1 MTSPLINPRS
11 RENNASIPKVESF
24 FQMAASRLRSRL
36 VSRSASDIPI
46 RTRVGV
52 RTMDALSRDEVF
64 SGGMVVGEIH
74 LGEGRAPGMVVMQH
88 NLLTQL
94 IAVLLGEDLETGS
107 TLSQFRSLTPVERRI
122 ASRICQDLATGL
134 GRSWPEINGPT
145 FEFSGLIAPSTML
158 ETMSAVAPMYIAMLD
173 FGSNSGPL
181 GLMAVVIP
189 VAVFPQDEPLARP
202 ERRKKEHSLDALM
215 NVEVE
220 VVAELTRLELTV
232 NSLRAL
238 EVGQVVHLGLLRDAI
253 VKVNGMPLCEGQAG
267 VSNGLRSVRLIRRSN
282 S

>member
-1 MTSPLINPRS
+1 MTSPLINTRS
-11 RENNASIPKVESF
+11 RESNPSIPKVESF

-46 RTRVGV
+46 RTRVDV

-74 LGEGRAPGMVVMQH
+74 LGEGRSPGMVVMQH

-94 IAVLLGEDLETGS
+94 IAVLLGEDLESGS
-107 TLSQFRSLTPVERRI
+107 PLSQFRSLTPVERRI
-122 ASRICQDLATGL
+122 ANRICQDLTTGL
-134 GRSWPEINGPT
+134 GRSWPEINGPS

-158 ETMSAVAPMYIAMLD
+158 ETMSTVAPMYIAMMD
-173 FGSNSGPL
+173 FSSSSGPL
-181 GLMAVVIP
+181 GLMAVVLP
-189 VAVFPQDEPLARP
+189 VATFPEDEPPPRP
-202 ERRKKEHSLDALM
+202 ERRTQGKSLDSLM

-238 EVGQVVHLGLLRDAI
+238 EVGQVVHLGLLRNAI
-253 VKVNGMPLCEGQAG
+253 IKVNDMPLCEGQAG

>member
-11 RENNASIPKVESF
+11 RESNASIPKVESF
-24 FQMAASRLRSRL
+24 FQNAASRLRSRL

-46 RTRVGV
+46 RTRVDV

-64 SGGMVVGEIH
+64 AGGMVVGEIH
-74 LGEGRAPGMVVMQH
+74 LNDGKSSGMVLMQH
-88 NLLTQL
+88 NLHTQL
-94 IAVLLGEDLETGS
+94 IAVLLGENLESGS
-107 TLSQFRSLTPVERRI
+107 ALSQYRSLTPVERRI
-122 ASRICQDLATGL
+122 ANRICQDLAAGL
-134 GRSWPEINGPT
+134 KRSWPELNGPA
-145 FEFSGLIAPSTML
+145 FEFSGLIAPKTMF
-158 ETMSAVAPMYIAMLD
+158 ETMSAVAPMYTAMLE
-173 FGSNSGPL
+173 FSTEHGPL
-181 GLMAVVIP
+181 GLMAVVLP
-189 VAVFPQDEPLARP
+189 VAVFPQDEPAPRP
-202 ERRKKEHSLDALM
+202 ERRPESQSLESLM

-238 EVGQVVHLGLLRDAI
+238 EVGQVVHLGLLRNAI

>member
-1 MTSPLINPRS
+1 
-11 RENNASIPKVESF
+11 
-24 FQMAASRLRSRL
+24 
-36 VSRSASDIPI
+36 
-46 RTRVGV
+46 
-52 RTMDALSRDEVF
+52 MDALSRDEVF

-74 LGEGRAPGMVVMQH
+74 LGEGRSPGMVVMQH

-94 IAVLLGEDLETGS
+94 IAVLLGEDLESGS
-107 TLSQFRSLTPVERRI
+107 PLSQFRSLTPVERRI
-122 ASRICQDLATGL
+122 ANRICQDLTTGL
-134 GRSWPEINGPT
+134 GRSWPEINGPS

-158 ETMSAVAPMYIAMLD
+158 ETMSTVAPMYIAMMD
-173 FGSNSGPL
+173 FSSSSGPL
-181 GLMAVVIP
+181 GLMAVVLP
-189 VAVFPQDEPLARP
+189 VATFPEDEPPPRP
-202 ERRKKEHSLDALM
+202 ERRTQGKSLDSLM

-238 EVGQVVHLGLLRDAI
+238 EVGQVVHLGLLRNAI
-253 VKVNGMPLCEGQAG
+253 IKVNDMPLCEGQAG